1 MRALSSSELL
11 SVWERGWAQPPAR
24 QALTLLAS
32 AFPDL
37 SADALAR
44 LSVGRRDAL
53 LLTLRERLFGPRLV
67 GLAVCQNCG
76 ERLELTFGAGEIRA
90 APDDEPSETL
100 SLDADGYRVEFRL
113 PNSQDLVDVTDCH
126 DEPSAR
132 QLLLDRC
139 LLIASRNGE
148 QTAPD
153 QLPASLVEAVTKRM
167 ATADPQADVS
177 LALICPHCRHE
188 WQAAFDIVSF
198 LWSEINAWAQ
208 RILCEVHTLASA
220 YGWREADI
228 LALSPSRRQLYLELV
243 GA

>member
-11 SVWERGWAQPPAR
+11 SVWERGWAQSPGQ

-32 AFPDL
+32 ACPDVP
-37 SADALAR
+37 ADALGR

-53 LLTLRERLFGPRLV
+53 LLTLRERLFGSLLV

-76 ERLELTFGAGEIRA
+76 QRLELTFGAGEIRA
-90 APDDEPSETL
+90 TQAEEPAETL
-100 SLDADGYRVEFRL
+100 SLNADGYRVEFRL
-113 PNSQDLVDVTDCH
+113 PNSHDLVAVSDCP
-126 DEPSAR
+126 DGPSAR
-132 QLLLDRC
+132 GLLLDRC
-139 LLIASRNGE
+139 LLRASRNGE
-148 QTAPD
+148 LTVPD
-153 QLPASLVEAVTKRM
+153 QLPASLVQAVTQRM
-167 ATADPQADVS
+167 AAADPQADVS
-177 LALICPHCRHE
+177 LALACPHCRHQ

-208 RILCEVHTLASA
+208 RILREVHVLASA

-228 LALSPSRRQLYLELV
+228 LALSPTRRQLYLELA